1 MVQCKLLKQLEI
13 LNDKKFDDEDVV
25 EDIKFLTEFLETSVQ
40 DLRYLV
46 CLCVSTLKG
55 PPINVVMLFDWWTE
69 SPVLAG
75 SGNGRVGSALF

>member
-46 CLCVSTLKG
+46 CLCVNTLKG
-55 PPINVVMLFDWWTE
+55 PPINVVMLFDW
-69 SPVLAG
+69 
-75 SGNGRVGSALF
+75 

>member
-55 PPINVVMLFDWWTE
+55 QPINVVMLFDW
-69 SPVLAG
+69 
-75 SGNGRVGSALF
+75 

>member
-40 DLRYLV
+40 DLRYIKRK
-46 CLCVSTLKG
+46 T
-55 PPINVVMLFDWWTE
+55 N
-69 SPVLAG
+69 
-75 SGNGRVGSALF
+75 